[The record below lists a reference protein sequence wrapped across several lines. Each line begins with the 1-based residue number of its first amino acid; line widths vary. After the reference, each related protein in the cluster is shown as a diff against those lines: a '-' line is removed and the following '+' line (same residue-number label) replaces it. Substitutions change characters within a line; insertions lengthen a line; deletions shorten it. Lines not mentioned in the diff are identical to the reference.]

1 MTTTN
6 YTFPCD
12 TVKGLTLNQKREAI
26 KALKASIKETVEYNR
41 QEKLAAKVYKAA
53 KAAERR
59 EVAIAKAQAK
69 LQRLLDKA
77 NPVGAKAIRSNRK
90 PSACTVT
97 TMTA

>member
-12 TVKGLTLNQKREAI
+12 TVNGLTLTQKRAAI
-26 KALKASIKETVEYNR
+26 AALKASIKETLEYNR

-59 EVAIAKAQAK
+59 DVAIAKAQER
-69 LQRLLDKA
+69 LQKLLDKK
-77 NPVGAKAIRSNRK
+77 NPVGSKAIKANRK
-90 PSACTVT
+90 ASACTT
-97 TMTA
+97 TTFA

>member
-6 YTFPCD
+6 YTFPCAS
-12 TVKGLTLNQKREAI
+12 VNGLTLNQQRAAV
-26 KALKASIKETVEYNR
+26 KALKAAIAETVAYHR

-77 NPVGAKAIRSNRK
+77 NPVGAKAIKANRK

-97 TMTA
+97 QLSA

>member
-12 TVKGLTLNQKREAI
+12 TVKGLTLTQKRQAVA
-26 KALKASIKETVEYNR
+26 ALKASIKETMEYQR
-41 QEKLAAKVYKAA
+41 QEKLAAKVYRAA

-69 LQRLLDKA
+69 LDRLLDKA
-77 NPVGAKAIRSNRK
+77 NPVGAKAIQANRK